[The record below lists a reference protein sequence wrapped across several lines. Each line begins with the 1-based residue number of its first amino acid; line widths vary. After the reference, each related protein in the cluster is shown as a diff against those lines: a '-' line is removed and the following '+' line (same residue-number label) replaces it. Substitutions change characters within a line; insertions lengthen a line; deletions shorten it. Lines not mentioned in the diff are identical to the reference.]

1 MIYDG
6 IVPSSDEIIIRTEKI
21 EQFAEIVQGSSRKI
35 EPILRR
41 IQYTQ
46 IIQKTDA
53 DLEIIHTSKRREG
66 I

>member
-53 DLEIIHTSKRREG
+53 DLEILHTSKRREG